1 MSLQTDR
8 SPLAGPDA
16 LGVRTRLFG
25 SSAVL
30 TVRGEIDYGTVPV
43 LDEAVEALPSGLGS
57 VVLEMAGVTFMD
69 AAGLHFLR
77 RLDVYGRQCGV
88 PVCALNWRRQP
99 RRVLEL
105 ARSWPGTPAAA
116 GKFFGCAAPAG
127 VVPVAGEAL

>member
-8 SPLAGPDA
+8 SSLAGPDA

-25 SSAVL
+25 SCAVL

-57 VVLEMAGVTFMD
+57 VVVEMTGVTFMD

-77 RLDVYGRQCGV
+77 RLDAYGQRRRI
-88 PVCALNWRRQP
+88 PVRALNLRRQP
-99 RRVLEL
+99 QRVMEL
-105 ARSWPGTPAAA
+105 ARKWPGTPRSAVFP
-116 GKFFGCAAPAG
+116 GRAAPAG
-127 VVPVAGEAL
+127 VPTVQEPQ

>member
-8 SPLAGPDA
+8 SSQAGPDA

-43 LDEAVEALPSGLGS
+43 LDQAVAELPSGLGS
-57 VVLEMAGVTFMD
+57 VVLEMTGVTFMD

-77 RLDVYGRQCGV
+77 RLDAYGRRRQI
-88 PVCALNWRRQP
+88 PVRALNLRRQP

-105 ARSWPGTPAAA
+105 ARTWPGTPRAE
-116 GKFFGCAAPAG
+116 KFFGRVAPAG
-127 VVPVAGEAL
+127 APVAQEPQ

>member
-43 LDEAVEALPSGLGS
+43 LDEAVEALPPGLGS

-77 RLDVYGRQCGV
+77 RLDAYGQRRGV
-88 PVCALNWRRQP
+88 AVCALNWRRQP

-105 ARSWPGTPAAA
+105 ARSWPGTPAAT

-127 VVPVAGEAL
+127 VVPVPGEAL